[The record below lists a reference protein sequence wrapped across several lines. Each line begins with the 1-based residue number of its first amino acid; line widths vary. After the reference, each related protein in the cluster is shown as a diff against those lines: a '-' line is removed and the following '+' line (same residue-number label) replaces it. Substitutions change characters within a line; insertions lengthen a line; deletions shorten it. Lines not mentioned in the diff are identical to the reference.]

1 LGYSESGAQRKDRLA
16 GLIVELTQN
25 GRKIGEWTLEA
36 APMEMRLKDA
46 ETGKVL
52 GVFSASVPTG
62 NATDEVPLPKALSQ
76 RSPGDD
82 LTMPLPEATAEISA
96 TIDVEAELWVRSG
109 AQWQRRGA
117 LKPGQKAQFMGA
129 KVRLKKNGVLVVEP
143 GPSLSGGAELP
154 NGGDREIH
162 AGQEPLR
169 FPPGTSVILTT
180 AQGGGFYVKNRLGDT
195 GFRPIVEHNS
205 DGVSPTNTYI
215 PPASDLG

>member
-1 LGYSESGAQRKDRLA
+1 LA

-36 APMEMRLKDA
+36 APVEMRLKDA

-52 GVFSASVPTG
+52 GVFSASLPTDK
-62 NATDEVPLPKALSQ
+62 ATDEVPLPKALSQ
-76 RSPGDD
+76 RPSGDD
-82 LTMPLPEATAEISA
+82 LTMPLPEATPAISA
-96 TIDVEAELWVRSG
+96 TIDVEAELWMRTET
-109 AQWQRRGA
+109 QWQRRGA

-154 NGGDREIH
+154 SGESREIH
-162 AGQEPLR
+162 ASQEPLR

-180 AQGGGFYVKNRLGDT
+180 PQGWGFYVKNRLGDT

-205 DGVSPTNTYI
+205 DWVSPTNTYI